1 MIRSTTQLTL
11 NSDGDLMD
19 VREHKDNDKWMELV
33 INGQA
38 FGLRKNEAD
47 ELIDAINAIAGN

>member
-1 MIRSTTQLTL
+1 VIRSTTQLTL

-19 VREHKDNDKWMELV
+19 VREHEDNDKWMELV

-38 FGLRKNEAD
+38 FGLPKNEAD